1 MILLWS
7 SAYSQI
13 SLTSEG
19 YTVTREFLEFTAQR
33 FDSLKTYKQAYKDA
47 VAVADSCMWLFGKA
61 EQLNQLQ
68 DRNIA
73 GLKEE
78 IAALGDVVES
88 YKRQEVVT
96 KQIQKQLRKETRKRK
111 FWQLVGIGTGAGL
124 LTTILIIAL

>member
-1 MILLWS
+1 
-7 SAYSQI
+7 
-13 SLTSEG
+13 
-19 YTVTREFLEFTAQR
+19 VTREFLEFTAQR